1 VIRVKNS
8 LDHKKIPRLVW
19 LVLTFFVLL
28 GYSLQSVAGNA
39 YYSILMQNY
48 ATVSSPP
55 VILQNGTVGSSTIYM
70 NSTSAKVGAPAPA
83 PIPTYY
89 PDSYNIITGT
99 YLSGSVPSSVQT
111 VDSDYFVTESEV
123 TGWATENYLWI
134 SGGEDFIYKVDPA
147 DPTVA
152 ISSWYTGTSYP
163 FGVEYIDGYIYYVDY
178 GTDLLYKTVDGT
190 GEVLAS
196 WDISAYSG
204 DAYGLGWNGTH
215 IAISDTKD
223 DAVYIV
229 DPADPTTPVATFSG
243 IFPSVSAAEGVCWA
257 NGYWWITDSSADK
270 VFKLN
275 TVGNVVAE
283 YDIGVATLQ
292 IFGAAA
298 ITWNGSCWWIADSAD
313 NVLEVLDANFT
324 TRIAT
329 HSNPS
334 SDPEGLTYASLQTP
348 TEHTVDTRFEFSG
361 MTTETPTQLNF
372 TVVSQY
378 NTSSVNVTIQVWNY
392 SSSSYVT
399 SGEGYT
405 NYTSSGS
412 NETTDL
418 SINTN
423 PQFHTS
429 SGNAKIKVTGVLT
442 TNSTY
447 QQETNQI
454 RLVYKY
460 DASPSYDY
468 VLRVNNT
475 VTDSWEIRLK
485 KYSDSNINRL
495 QNCTIY
501 FHNSTDGTSNQIIIE
516 NGSYINQTGPWYD
529 LGASETIYIA
539 MTVQANSA
547 AISYV
552 YAYLE
557 IRTPNTTTYAQY
569 VITFEIT

>member
-1 VIRVKNS
+1 MSRIKAS
-8 LDHKKIPRLVW
+8 LDHKRIRRLIW

-28 GYSLQSVAGNA
+28 GYSLQNVAGSA
-39 YYSILMQNY
+39 YYSIVMQPY
-48 ATVSSPP
+48 ATVTSPP
-55 VILQNGTVGSSTIYM
+55 VILEEGNCSGTTTIYT
-70 NSTSAKVGAPAPA
+70 NNTSAKVKVAAPAPV
-83 PIPTYY
+83 PTYY
-89 PDSYNIITGT
+89 PSSYTMLKGT
-99 YLSGSVPSSVQT
+99 HVSGNMTSLQT

-134 SGGEDFIYKVDPA
+134 SSGEDFIYKVDPA

-152 ISSWYTGTSYP
+152 ISSWDTGTSYP

-196 WDISAYSG
+196 WDISAYSL

-243 IFPSVSAAEGVCWA
+243 IFPGVSAAEGVCWA
-257 NGYWWITDSSADK
+257 NGYWWVTDSSADK
-270 VFKLN
+270 VFKLD

-283 YDIGVATLQ
+283 YDIGSATFQ

-298 ITWNGSCWWIADSAD
+298 ITWNGSCWWITDTDA

-329 HSNPS
+329 HNDPS
-334 SDPEGLTYASLQTP
+334 SDPQGLAYASLQTP
-348 TEHTVDTRFEFSG
+348 TEHTVDTQFEFSG

-372 TVVSQY
+372 TVVTQY
-378 NTSSVNVTIQVWNY
+378 NATSVNVTIQVWNY
-392 SSSSYVT
+392 SSSAYVT
-399 SGEGYT
+399 SGEGYA

-423 PQFHTS
+423 PQFYTS
-429 SGNAKIKVTGVLT
+429 SGNAKIKVTGELT

-454 RLVYKY
+454 KLVYKY
-460 DASPSYDY
+460 DASSTYDY
-468 VLRVNNT
+468 VLAVTEQDSVNWTINLQ
-475 VTDSWEIRLK
+475 V
-485 KYSDSNINRL
+485 YSSSNIIARALNT
-495 QNCTIY
+495 TIS
-501 FHNSTDGTSNQIIIE
+501 FHDGTTSDQIIISG
-516 NGSYINQTGPWYD
+516 GSIDQSEGPPYNLTGS
-529 LGASETIYIA
+529 ATIYIKMSNVGA
-539 MTVQANSA
+539 TSSGTSY
-547 AISYV
+547 IYV
-552 YAYLE
+552 YLK
-557 IRTPNTTTYAQY
+557 ILVPDTSTYALY